1 VSGGAKAATGGQR
14 SSDRAA
20 GWAAVA
26 AGGALLLGRPWIRGA
41 GGTPA
46 LVATFVLLAV
56 FAVAAPGSRASD
68 TPAMAPIAVLMLGL
82 SAVAA
87 AAFLAGPAPKPPLTA
102 SLVALNVGAAVAEE
116 AFFRG
121 ALYARL
127 APRGAVVAVVGS
139 AMAFALIHVPLYGWA
154 LLPVD
159 LGAGLLLSWQR
170 WASGT
175 WTVPAAT
182 HSFANVVAVLR

>member
-1 VSGGAKAATGGQR
+1 MVTFAVLAVLAVAAPRG
-14 SSDRAA
+14 DPPAA
-20 GWAAVA
+20 SAMSPLMALLLGSAAVA
-26 AGGALLLGRPWIRGA
+26 AA
-41 GGTPA
+41 T
-46 LVATFVLLAV
+46 LV
-56 FAVAAPGSRASD
+56 
-68 TPAMAPIAVLMLGL
+68 
-82 SAVAA
+82 
-87 AAFLAGPAPKPPLTA
+87 AGPAPKPPLAA

-127 APRGAVVAVVGS
+127 APRGVAVAVVGS
-139 AMAFALIHVPLYGWA
+139 AVAFALIHLPLYGWA

-159 LGAGLLLSWQR
+159 LGAGLVLSWQR

-182 HSFANVVAVLR
+182 HAFANVLAVLR